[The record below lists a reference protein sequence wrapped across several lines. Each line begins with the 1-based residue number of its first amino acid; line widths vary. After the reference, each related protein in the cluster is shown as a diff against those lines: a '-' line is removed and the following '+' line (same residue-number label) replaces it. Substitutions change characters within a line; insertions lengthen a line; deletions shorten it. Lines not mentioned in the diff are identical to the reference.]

1 MSAAACSPVVQPL
14 KKTSFTR
21 HILEHRT
28 PLILSSQVVLLFLS
42 YYLSFLLRLDFR
54 LDAEALRAVLLS
66 FPIVFVVKLAMFRR
80 FGLLRGWWCY
90 VGLSDAVDLAK
101 AALLSAAILFLI
113 LEYWLHFPGY
123 PRSVLGIDFIATVTL
138 VGGAR
143 CAVRAYTETV
153 QHCTAERNTLIVG
166 AAHAG
171 RSIARELNRDS
182 ELRLRPVG
190 FIDDNPSKRGIR
202 IDGLPV
208 FGPTT
213 QIAEFIRKLGVECVL
228 IASRAAGAD
237 VERIVSKCRECRV
250 EFKILPSIREHING
264 KSSLSGIRSVLL
276 EDLLGRQP
284 VSIDLGSIRHQLNQK
299 VLLITGAGGSIGSE
313 LARQIATFG
322 PRELVLVDRSENCL
336 FKLGM
341 ELSARIPEQR
351 FVPVVADIQ
360 DVRVMRDVFS
370 AYRPEVVFHAAA
382 YKHVPMMER
391 NCFQAI
397 SNNVFGTY
405 NVALLARQFG
415 ANSFVMIS
423 SDKSVNPANIMGVT
437 KRVAELIM
445 LGLQGGT
452 TRFVA
457 VRFGN
462 VLGSN
467 GSVVPTFQKQIA
479 AGGPVTV
486 THPDAKRY
494 FMTIPEAVRLVL
506 QAFSMGQGGEIFVL
520 DMGTPMKILDLAHN
534 LIRLS
539 GLEPD
544 KDIPI
549 VFTGLRPGEKLTEE
563 LTFVQENIKPT
574 THDKVRM
581 LATSEVT
588 RFAQVQKWLDE
599 LSTAVEAR
607 NVSALIATLQQ
618 IVPEY
623 QPSEQIRALGEVDR
637 HDLSLIYRKERAR
650 LWYAAQDAA

>member
-1 MSAAACSPVVQPL
+1 
-14 KKTSFTR
+14 
-21 HILEHRT
+21 
-28 PLILSSQVVLLFLS
+28 
-42 YYLSFLLRLDFR
+42 
-54 LDAEALRAVLLS
+54 
-66 FPIVFVVKLAMFRR
+66 
-80 FGLLRGWWCY
+80 
-90 VGLSDAVDLAK
+90 
-101 AALLSAAILFLI
+101 
-113 LEYWLHFPGY
+113 
-123 PRSVLGIDFIATVTL
+123 
-138 VGGAR
+138 
-143 CAVRAYTETV
+143 
-153 QHCTAERNTLIVG
+153 
-166 AAHAG
+166 
-171 RSIARELNRDS
+171 
-182 ELRLRPVG
+182 
-190 FIDDNPSKRGIR
+190 
-202 IDGLPV
+202 
-208 FGPTT
+208 
-213 QIAEFIRKLGVECVL
+213 
-228 IASRAAGAD
+228 
-237 VERIVSKCRECRV
+237 
-250 EFKILPSIREHING
+250 
-264 KSSLSGIRSVLL
+264 
-276 EDLLGRQP
+276 
-284 VSIDLGSIRHQLNQK
+284 
-299 VLLITGAGGSIGSE
+299 
-313 LARQIATFG
+313 
-322 PRELVLVDRSENCL
+322 
-336 FKLGM
+336 
-341 ELSARIPEQR
+341 
-351 FVPVVADIQ
+351 
-360 DVRVMRDVFS
+360 
-370 AYRPEVVFHAAA
+370 
-382 YKHVPMMER
+382 
-391 NCFQAI
+391 
-397 SNNVFGTY
+397 
-405 NVALLARQFG
+405 LLARQFG